1 MRFKNK
7 LYAFLAFICA
17 LASFFSIVSC
27 SSQQS
32 AIKNVTFLDL
42 TSLDFPLFSNHEE
55 KKLYIFA
62 EIDEFKNFILTF
74 ENTIQGDNLDNQMVQ
89 FENSFKHYDFAMSF
103 LLVGT
108 FGTSDSLN
116 FEYNNN
122 EFVCNITIPNPS
134 TEGLHNLFIAL
145 IVVDENISD
154 DNDVNLVVNYNY

>member
-42 TSLDFPLFSNHEE
+42 TSF
-55 KKLYIFA
+55 IFA

>member
-7 LYAFLAFICA
+7 LYSFLAFICA
-17 LASFFSIVSC
+17 LTSFFSIVSC

-32 AIKNVTFLDL
+32 SIKNVTFLDM
-42 TSLDFPLFSNHEE
+42 TSLAFPLFSNHKD
-55 KKLYIFA
+55 KKLYTFA
-62 EIDEFKNFILTF
+62 EIEELKNFILTF

-89 FENSFKHYDFAMSF
+89 FENSFKQYDFAMSL

-134 TEGLHNLFIAL
+134 TEGLHNLFIAF

-154 DNDVNLVVNYNY
+154 DNDVNLVVNYKY